1 MYQIDLN
8 SDLGESFGRYT
19 IGNDDKIIPLIT
31 SANVAC
37 GYHASDPVVMMETIQ
52 RAKEA
57 GIAVGAHPGLPDLM
71 GFGRRSMAISN
82 EEAKAYT
89 LYQISA
95 IGGMCK
101 AAGVKLQ
108 HVKPHGALY
117 NMAAKDYDL
126 SKAICEAIYE
136 YDKDLIV
143 MGLSGSEMIKA
154 AKDCG
159 LKAASEVFADRA
171 YEEDGTLVNRRKP
184 GAMIEDE
191 DEAIKRVIR
200 MIKEGKVTSIT
211 GKDIDI
217 KADSVCVHGDGEKA
231 LLFVEKIRKTF
242 VENAKSKKTLRA
254 ENERLQEKID
264 VLKMQNRV
272 LQQNQVELERLQDL
286 FKLKQKYKKYHTV
299 GARVISKGSGNWF
312 DIFLI
317 NKGSKDGIKKDMNVI
332 AGNGLVGIV
341 YDVSSHTAKVRTIIN
356 DTSMVSAMFLKTN
369 DACIVNGSLDT
380 MEDGYLEVVYI
391 SKDAKVK
398 NGDELVTSYVS
409 SKFNEGITIG
419 KVSDLKLDSTK
430 LTKTAKVTPVV
441 DFKHLKEVLV
451 ITDLKKTKNLDEE
464 TKE

>member
-1 MYQIDLN
+1 MKEDRRMKLQKKKFN
-8 SDLGESFGRYT
+8 SNHLLAIF
-19 IGNDDKIIPLIT
+19 I
-31 SANVAC
+31 VVC
-37 GYHASDPVVMMETIQ
+37 GLL
-52 RAKEA
+52 A
-57 GIAVGAHPGLPDLM
+57 GI
-71 GFGRRSMAISN
+71 S
-82 EEAKAYT
+82 
-89 LYQISA
+89 
-95 IGGMCK
+95 
-101 AAGVKLQ
+101 
-108 HVKPHGALY
+108 
-117 NMAAKDYDL
+117 
-126 SKAICEAIYE
+126 
-136 YDKDLIV
+136 
-143 MGLSGSEMIKA
+143 
-154 AKDCG
+154 
-159 LKAASEVFADRA
+159 VFA
-171 YEEDGTLVNRRKP
+171 GGVLTPVKNIFFTVLSP
-184 GAMIEDE
+184 MQ
-191 DEAIKRVIR
+191 
-200 MIKEGKVTSIT
+200 EGIN
-211 GKDIDI
+211 
-217 KADSVCVHGDGEKA
+217 SVGNAV
-231 LLFVEKIRKTF
+231 FSWN
-242 VENAKSKKTLRA
+242 ENAKSKKTLRA

-286 FKLKQKYKKYHTV
+286 LKLKQKYKKYHTV

-332 AGNGLVGIV
+332 AGNGL
-341 YDVSSHTAKVRTIIN
+341 VRTIIN

>member
-1 MYQIDLN
+1 M
-8 SDLGESFGRYT
+8 
-19 IGNDDKIIPLIT
+19 
-31 SANVAC
+31 
-37 GYHASDPVVMMETIQ
+37 
-52 RAKEA
+52 
-57 GIAVGAHPGLPDLM
+57 
-71 GFGRRSMAISN
+71 
-82 EEAKAYT
+82 
-89 LYQISA
+89 
-95 IGGMCK
+95 
-101 AAGVKLQ
+101 
-108 HVKPHGALY
+108 
-117 NMAAKDYDL
+117 
-126 SKAICEAIYE
+126 
-136 YDKDLIV
+136 
-143 MGLSGSEMIKA
+143 
-154 AKDCG
+154 
-159 LKAASEVFADRA
+159 
-171 YEEDGTLVNRRKP
+171 
-184 GAMIEDE
+184 
-191 DEAIKRVIR
+191 
-200 MIKEGKVTSIT
+200 
-211 GKDIDI
+211 
-217 KADSVCVHGDGEKA
+217 
-231 LLFVEKIRKTF
+231 
-242 VENAKSKKTLRA
+242 
-254 ENERLQEKID
+254 
-264 VLKMQNRV
+264 
-272 LQQNQVELERLQDL
+272 
-286 FKLKQKYKKYHTV
+286 

-317 NKGSKDGIKKDMNVI
+317 NRGSKDGIKKDMNVI

>member
-1 MYQIDLN
+1 MKLQKKKFN
-8 SDLGESFGRYT
+8 SNHLLAIF
-19 IGNDDKIIPLIT
+19 I
-31 SANVAC
+31 VVC
-37 GYHASDPVVMMETIQ
+37 GLL
-52 RAKEA
+52 A
-57 GIAVGAHPGLPDLM
+57 GI
-71 GFGRRSMAISN
+71 S
-82 EEAKAYT
+82 
-89 LYQISA
+89 
-95 IGGMCK
+95 
-101 AAGVKLQ
+101 
-108 HVKPHGALY
+108 
-117 NMAAKDYDL
+117 
-126 SKAICEAIYE
+126 
-136 YDKDLIV
+136 
-143 MGLSGSEMIKA
+143 
-154 AKDCG
+154 
-159 LKAASEVFADRA
+159 VFA
-171 YEEDGTLVNRRKP
+171 GGVLTPVKNIFFTVLSP
-184 GAMIEDE
+184 MQ
-191 DEAIKRVIR
+191 
-200 MIKEGKVTSIT
+200 EGIN
-211 GKDIDI
+211 
-217 KADSVCVHGDGEKA
+217 SVGNAV
-231 LLFVEKIRKTF
+231 FSWN
-242 VENAKSKKTLRA
+242 ENAKSKKTLRA

-286 FKLKQKYKKYHTV
+286 LKLKQKYKKYHTV

-312 DIFLI
+312 DIFL
-317 NKGSKDGIKKDMNVI
+317 MNVI